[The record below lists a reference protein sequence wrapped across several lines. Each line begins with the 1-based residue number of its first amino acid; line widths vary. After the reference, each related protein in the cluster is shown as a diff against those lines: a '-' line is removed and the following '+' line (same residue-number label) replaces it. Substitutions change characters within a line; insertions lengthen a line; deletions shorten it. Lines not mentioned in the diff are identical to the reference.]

1 MTQAPSWLRTSAPQA
16 AAESGP
22 PRTGFHVLFVCT
34 GNICRS
40 AFAETYLRAHLGPD
54 SPVTVS
60 SAGTMAVVGHDLED
74 QMAARAE
81 LMDLPYTG
89 HSARQL
95 TGRILAAADLVLV
108 FEEHHLTWVLDERPE
123 MLTRTLS
130 LGQAAAGLGALPPTE
145 HPTWDE
151 VASRVLAVRPAS
163 LPEDWVPDPYRR
175 GAGAAART
183 SRRIVEDVDQI
194 LSRVAPASGS

>member
-1 MTQAPSWLRTSAPQA
+1 MRI
-16 AAESGP
+16 
-22 PRTGFHVLFVCT
+22 LFVCT

-40 AFAETYLRAHLGPD
+40 AFAETYLRARLGPD

-60 SAGTMAVVGHDLED
+60 SAGTMAVVGHDLEE

-81 LMDLPYTG
+81 LMDLPYIG
-89 HSARQL
+89 HTARQL

-130 LGQAAAGLGALPPTE
+130 LGQAAAGLGTLPPTE
-145 HPTWDE
+145 YPTWDA
-151 VASRVLAVRPAS
+151 VAPRVLAVRPAP
-163 LPEDWVPDPYRR
+163 LPEDWVPDPYRH
-175 GAGAAART
+175 GAGAAARA
-183 SRRIVEDVDQI
+183 SHRIVEDIDQI
-194 LSRVAPASGS
+194 LSHIAPASDS